1 MTPSALAGTLP
12 NLEAF
17 CRTFETG
24 SFTKAA
30 HACGVTPQATSRSVA
45 RLEEAL
51 GVTLFRR
58 STRSLA
64 PTPAARE
71 YYERCAR
78 ALALLSDGEREL
90 SNRSGIAEGKVRI
103 SVPTTYGHYRL
114 LPSLASFAER
124 YPKIKVDVGVS
135 NQNVDLVQ
143 DGFDLAIRRGAI
155 RDNTLVAR
163 KLGDFTLGVYASS
176 AYVARA
182 GTPKTPEDL
191 ARHECVTFV
200 MPSSGRALPW
210 AFAGGKSFVP
220 EARYRCSEDVLG
232 VISLARA
239 GLGLVQV
246 FDFLVEE
253 QLERGALVEVLADFR
268 GAGRP
273 FALVYPKAVKPTPA
287 VRALIDFVVQQAP
300 EYSLARGA
308 RDRIKDRHGQK

>member
-1 MTPSALAGTLP
+1 
-12 NLEAF
+12 LEAF

-24 SFTKAA
+24 SFSKAA
-30 HACGVTPQATSRSVA
+30 QLSGVTPQATSRGVA
-45 RLEEAL
+45 RLEQAL

-64 PTPAARE
+64 ATPAARE

-78 ALALLSDGEREL
+78 ALALLADGERQL
-90 SNRSGIAEGKVRI
+90 SKRAGIAEGQVRL

-114 LPSLASFAER
+114 LPALANFAER

-135 NQNVDLVQ
+135 NQNVDLVRG
-143 DGFDLAIRRGAI
+143 GFDLAIRRGTI
-155 RDNTLVAR
+155 RDKTLVAR

-182 GTPKTPEDL
+182 GTPKGLEDL

-210 AFAGGKSFVP
+210 AFAGGRSVVP
-220 EARYRCSEDVLG
+220 DARYRCSEDVLG

-253 QLERGALVEVLADFR
+253 LLARGALVEVLAHLR
-268 GAGRP
+268 GPGLP
-273 FALVYPKAVKPTPA
+273 FSLVYPKPVRPTPA
-287 VRALIDFVVQQAP
+287 VRALIDFIVQQA
-300 EYSLARGA
+300 SAGRA
-308 RDRIKDRHGQK
+308 S

>member
-1 MTPSALAGTLP
+1 MNVQMALSLAGTLP

-17 CRTFETG
+17 CRTYETG
-24 SFTKAA
+24 SFTSAA
-30 HACGVTPQATSRSVA
+30 RLTGVTPQATSRSVA

-51 GVTLFRR
+51 GETLFRR
-58 STRSLA
+58 TTRSLS

-90 SNRSGIAEGKVRI
+90 STRSGSAEGKVRI

-135 NQNVDLVQ
+135 NQNVDLVR

-182 GTPKTPEDL
+182 GTPKTVEDL

-210 AFAGGKSFVP
+210 TFAGGKSFVP
-220 EARYRCSEDVLG
+220 DARYRCSEDVLG

-253 QLERGALVEVLADFR
+253 LLNRGTLVEVLAH
-268 GAGRP
+268 
-273 FALVYPKAVKPTPA
+273 
-287 VRALIDFVVQQAP
+287 
-300 EYSLARGA
+300 ARGP
-308 RDRIKDRHGQK
+308 

>member
-1 MTPSALAGTLP
+1 MTAVALAGTLP

-17 CRTFETG
+17 CATYETG

-30 HACGVTPQATSRSVA
+30 QVSGVTPQATSRSVA
-45 RLEEAL
+45 RLEQAL

-58 STRSLA
+58 TTRSLA

-78 ALALLSDGEREL
+78 ALALLSDGERQL
-90 SNRSGIAEGKVRI
+90 SKRGGVAEGQVRI

-114 LPSLASFAER
+114 LPALASFAER

-135 NQNVDLVQ
+135 NQNVDLVR
-143 DGFDLAIRRGAI
+143 DGFDLAIRRGTI
-155 RDNTLVAR
+155 RDQTLVAR

-176 AYVARA
+176 AYLARA
-182 GTPKTPEDL
+182 GTPKTVDDL

-210 AFAGGKSFVP
+210 VFAGGRSIAP
-220 EARYRCSEDVLG
+220 SARYRCTEDVLG

-253 QLERGALVEVLADFR
+253 HVQRGTLLEVLPHLR
-268 GAGRP
+268 GPSRS
-273 FALVYPKAVKPTPA
+273 FCLVYPKPVKPTPA
-287 VRALIDFVVQQAP
+287 VRAMIDFIVQQA
-300 EYSLARGA
+300 GA
-308 RDRIKDRHGQK
+308 GRAT

>member
-12 NLEAF
+12 NVEAF

-30 HACGVTPQATSRSVA
+30 QASGVTPQAISRSVA
-45 RLEEAL
+45 RLEQAL

-58 STRSLA
+58 STRSLS

-90 SNRSGIAEGKVRI
+90 SNRGGIPEGQVRI

-124 YPKIKVDVGVS
+124 YPKVKVDVGVS
-135 NQNVDLVQ
+135 NQNVDLVR
-143 DGFDLAIRRGAI
+143 DGFDLAIRRGTI
-155 RDNTLVAR
+155 RDKTLVAR

-176 AYVARA
+176 AYLARA
-182 GTPKTPEDL
+182 GIPKTIDDL

-210 AFAGGKSFVP
+210 TFAGGRAFVP
-220 EARYRCSEDVLG
+220 QARYRCTDDVLG

-253 QLERGALVEVLADFR
+253 QLNRGTLVEVLAPAR
-268 GAGRP
+268 GPGRA
-273 FALVYPKAVKPTPA
+273 FSLVYPKPVQPTPA
-287 VRALIDFVVQQAP
+287 VRAMIDFIAQQA
-300 EYSLARGA
+300 STGTRA
-308 RDRIKDRHGQK
+308 I